1 MDSSSSKHQLWKD
14 HKEEA
19 ISKCIPSLSDQ
30 SHKGSSGRVGVLG
43 GSARFTGAPY
53 YAAMASLHVG
63 SDLSFVFCAEE
74 AAIPIK
80 TYSPELMVAS
90 VYSAKEFDELATNP
104 DKDAEGPVNQ
114 MVQEVTSLMEKMHCL
129 VIGPGLGRC
138 PIVLQATAKI
148 IQEAQARKLPLVL
161 DADALFL
168 LTQEPYHDLLQSTS
182 PVILTPNTME
192 RKRLQGL
199 EESLQ
204 HCIVVEKGQYD
215 DVRYQDS
222 TLSCGEVGGTKRS
235 GGLGD
240 ILAGTLGTLTAWNSI
255 LTSQGVSS
263 EMDLQLACWTACC
276 FVKRATNHAFAQKR
290 RSMTAPD
297 VLSQLGGAVDE
308 MTTPSSKI

>member
-1 MDSSSSKHQLWKD
+1 
-14 HKEEA
+14 
-19 ISKCIPSLSDQ
+19 
-30 SHKGSSGRVGVLG
+30 
-43 GSARFTGAPY
+43 
-53 YAAMASLHVG
+53 MASLQVG

-90 VYSAKEFDELATNP
+90 VYSAKEFDELAMHP
-104 DKDAEGPVNQ
+104 DGKDAEGPLEK
-114 MVQEVTSLMEKMHCL
+114 MVKEVTLLMDRMHCL

-138 PIVLQATAKI
+138 PIVFQATAKI
-148 IQEAQARKLPLVL
+148 IQEAQARKLPIVL

-168 LTQEPYHDLLQSTS
+168 LTQKPYHDLLQPTS
-182 PVILTPNTME
+182 PVILTPNAME

-199 EESLQ
+199 LEENLQ

-215 DVRYQDS
+215 VIRYQGQ
-222 TLSCGEVGGTKRS
+222 TLTCGEVGGMKRS

-240 ILAGTLGTLTAWNSI
+240 ILAGTLGALIAWNSI
-255 LTSQGVSS
+255 LTSQGASS
-263 EMDLQLACWTACC
+263 ELDLQLACWTACC

-297 VLSQLGGAVDE
+297 VLSQLGGTVDQ